1 MFNILFYLALTY
13 DLHKNTFICVQ
24 NKVSYNIKIPGGL
37 FLICSYSSPSGID
50 SFLTKF
56 VLIYFPSIII
66 IIEIL
71 FPDLIQPVI
80 YCKQLF
86 FTHFVYFLCFSGLAC
101 HLTGNPHHIDHS
113 EYRESIQH
121 LHHATVHSTALCL
134 CLSKALKQFLHDFIS
149 ILIRHNIAHRI
160 I

>member
-1 MFNILFYLALTY
+1 MFLSKSLQSLYQKMGQKSVKSSVFSLLSRHYLALTY

-86 FTHFVYFLCFSGLAC
+86 FTPSFIFSAS
-101 HLTGNPHHIDHS
+101 P
-113 EYRESIQH
+113 
-121 LHHATVHSTALCL
+121 ALL
-134 CLSKALKQFLHDFIS
+134 VI
-149 ILIRHNIAHRI
+149 
-160 I
+160 